1 MIKKVKKR
9 IIIIVILLALIGL
22 AATYYVS
29 ANKKNITYTTTKV
42 QRGNII
48 QTVSETGT
56 IKADNEVN
64 LSFANSGK
72 INSINVKVGDKIS
85 SGQVLAELDYAALN
99 IKKQEAAAGL
109 AVVQGNLSK
118 LISGATTQDIAI
130 AQANV
135 SQAQKNY
142 NAAISSLDKIKKTVN
157 ENISQ
162 AQRALNDLQSSA
174 STDVTPAEQAIM
186 TAQINL
192 TNTKAIY
199 QKDIDNSIKNA
210 LVVLS
215 DKINV
220 VNNSLDVLN
229 RTINDED
236 GKDLISVKNT
246 TFITQTRLEY
256 NNAINYLNIAK
267 ASLAKASAD
276 KSNGNVQGA
285 VDDVWNLVNEANK
298 ALKSCY
304 SALENSIIS
313 ASFSQSDL
321 DTLKASINKEQGL
334 ISAAVSVV
342 QQTMQD
348 LDSVILNYNTKVSS
362 ADDALGQAKTNYNDA
377 VSKAKNAL
385 TTAKV
390 SGDQQINAAQS
401 SVDSAREGQA
411 VVQAQL
417 AKVLAPANS
426 YDVALLQS
434 QIKQAEANLNA
445 VVKQIDDNKIKSPI
459 DAVVTRID
467 YKVGEQ
473 ATPGKTAIAILGE
486 NNFKIEV
493 LISEADISKIKIN
506 QNVAITLDSYGEN
519 VKFNGVINF
528 IEPAETVIQEV
539 IYYKIVILFT
549 DKNISYTIKSGM
561 TANVVITAENKE
573 NILIIPNRAIIDK
586 ENGGKFVRILLD
598 NQQVAEK
605 DLTLGIRGDDG
616 VVEVLS
622 GVNEGENVIT
632 KIEEK

>member
-267 ASLAKASAD
+267 ASLAKASPD